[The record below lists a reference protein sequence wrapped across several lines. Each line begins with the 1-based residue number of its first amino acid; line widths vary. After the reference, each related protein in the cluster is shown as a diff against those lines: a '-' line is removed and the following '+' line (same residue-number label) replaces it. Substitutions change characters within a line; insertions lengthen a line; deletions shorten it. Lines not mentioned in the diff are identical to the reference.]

1 MDDLD
6 YLMSMYPSGV
16 KMIQQ
21 YVSEAC
27 DRMEYQNSPIYDQ
40 YPEEIMIDR
49 MCDSICGSI
58 MAERTMDIQ
67 SLWQKEENWPRE
79 NELEWL
85 KREEKRLGVETE
97 PGENQPEGEG
107 QEEENEKDSVQT
119 QEIIGFG
126 RYPMRPGRPPQG
138 PRPPQDPGMP
148 PGPRPPQ
155 GPGMPPGPRPPQ
167 GPGMPP
173 GPRPPQ
179 GPGMSQGPRP
189 PQDPGMPP
197 GPRPPQGPGWR
208 PPSRPQGP
216 GCSCTGGNSL
226 YTQDLNS
233 WNEERWGSYH
243 RPGNSWMNDMVKVL
257 LLNEI
262 YRRRCR
268 LGFCSAAPT

>member
-40 YPEEIMIDR
+40 YPEGIMIDR

-126 RYPMRPGRPPQG
+126 RYPMRLLY
-138 PRPPQDPGMP
+138 
-148 PGPRPPQ
+148 
-155 GPGMPPGPRPPQ
+155 
-167 GPGMPP
+167 
-173 GPRPPQ
+173 
-179 GPGMSQGPRP
+179 
-189 PQDPGMPP
+189 
-197 GPRPPQGPGWR
+197 GWKF
-208 PPSRPQGP
+208 P
-216 GCSCTGGNSL
+216 L
-226 YTQDLNS
+226 YT
-233 WNEERWGSYH
+233 
-243 RPGNSWMNDMVKVL
+243 
-257 LLNEI
+257 
-262 YRRRCR
+262 
-268 LGFCSAAPT
+268 GFKFLE

>member
-85 KREEKRLGVETE
+85 KREEKRLGLRL
-97 PGENQPEGEG
+97 NQ
-107 QEEENEKDSVQT
+107 EKTSRKARARRKRMKK
-119 QEIIGFG
+119 IPFK
-126 RYPMRPGRPPQG
+126 
-138 PRPPQDPGMP
+138 PR
-148 PGPRPPQ
+148 
-155 GPGMPPGPRPPQ
+155 
-167 GPGMPP
+167 
-173 GPRPPQ
+173 
-179 GPGMSQGPRP
+179 
-189 PQDPGMPP
+189 
-197 GPRPPQGPGWR
+197 
-208 PPSRPQGP
+208 
-216 GCSCTGGNSL
+216 
-226 YTQDLNS
+226 
-233 WNEERWGSYH
+233 
-243 RPGNSWMNDMVKVL
+243 K
-257 LLNEI
+257 
-262 YRRRCR
+262 
-268 LGFCSAAPT
+268 

>member
-40 YPEEIMIDR
+40 YPEGIMIDR

-138 PRPPQDPGMP
+138 RLRVRGCRQVRDRPRVRGCRQVRGRLRVRGCRQARDRLKARDGGRH
-148 PGPRPPQ
+148 PGPRGRAVPVRVEIPFI
-155 GPGMPPGPRPPQ
+155 
-167 GPGMPP
+167 
-173 GPRPPQ
+173 
-179 GPGMSQGPRP
+179 
-189 PQDPGMPP
+189 
-197 GPRPPQGPGWR
+197 
-208 PPSRPQGP
+208 
-216 GCSCTGGNSL
+216 
-226 YTQDLNS
+226 
-233 WNEERWGSYH
+233 H
-243 RPGNSWMNDMVKVL
+243 R
-257 LLNEI
+257 I
-262 YRRRCR
+262 
-268 LGFCSAAPT
+268 

>member
-1 MDDLD
+1 MDDFD

-167 GPGMPP
+167 GPG
-173 GPRPPQ
+173 
-179 GPGMSQGPRP
+179 
-189 PQDPGMPP
+189 
-197 GPRPPQGPGWR
+197 WR
-208 PPSRPQGP
+208 PPSRPQRP